1 MNLWEDARVV
11 RGMRAQLE
19 LRRKRLAAG
28 DAPLG
33 WKVGFAAPA
42 MLKRLDITGPLV
54 GFLTRAARVQSGGSV
69 SFAGWVK
76 PVAEPEIAVHIG
88 RDVSAGADH
97 ETAKAAIAGISPAI
111 EIVDLTAPPED
122 PERILSGNIY
132 HATWC
137 WMAPERRA
145 PAARPTAS
153 LAASFGVEASSRAPA
168 IRKPIP
174 GTGSASCATLPT
186 CSRPSASN
194 CAAEKSSSPGRW
206 CCRSRSSRAR
216 MPSPS
221 RSTQSRASRFA
232 FPGEFE
238 TSPPLR
244 PLVQNVLAAGL
255 MLTVWTSLAR
265 GETSGQTSAQAWPQR
280 TVRFIIPLPPGS
292 GTDLAARLLAERLT
306 ARWGQPVVV
315 ENRQGADGI

>member
-1 MNLWEDARVV
+1 MNLWEDVRVA
-11 RGMRAQLE
+11 RGMRAQLA

-28 DAPLG
+28 YAPLG

-132 HATWC
+132 QRHVVLDGAG
-137 WMAPERRA
+137 
-145 PAARPTAS
+145 AARA
-153 LAASFGVEASSRAPA
+153 
-168 IRKPIP
+168 
-174 GTGSASCATLPT
+174 GSASDGLM
-186 CSRPSASN
+186 
-194 CAAEKSSSPGRW
+194 
-206 CCRSRSSRAR
+206 CRIIRRGSEFAR
-216 MPSPS
+216 TSDPQAN
-221 RSTQSRASRFA
+221 T
-232 FPGEFE
+232 GEWVGIV
-238 TSPPLR
+238 R
-244 PLVQNVLAAGL
+244 HVADVLAAFG
-255 MLTVWTSLAR
+255 
-265 GETSGQTSAQAWPQR
+265 
-280 TVRFIIPLPPGS
+280 
-292 GTDLAARLLAERLT
+292 ERLRSGEIIIT
-306 ARWGQPVVV
+306 GSVVPPLTIEPDEEAILGASLGAEISGV
-315 ENRQGADGI
+315 DLRQRLSDEAFNVYVGALASRGFDERLSKLEKGISAAPAVPAHAAACDDATV